1 MSQLCFLKVT
11 CYLLSVSFLLLKKGQ
26 QILFIAAF
34 VDEINIDLK
43 LFFVALIDA
52 YLVMNITFYKEI
64 VQIWSEFSGA
74 LNTKN
79 YSEIKTLQ
87 SITAPSSMET
97 KRSCSWSEAE
107 VNQKHTSLQHDHHFS
122 LEELLVFLLSL
133 TQGLV

>member
-1 MSQLCFLKVT
+1 MSQLCFSKVT

-64 VQIWSEFSGA
+64 VQI
-74 LNTKN
+74 
-79 YSEIKTLQ
+79 
-87 SITAPSSMET
+87 
-97 KRSCSWSEAE
+97 
-107 VNQKHTSLQHDHHFS
+107 
-122 LEELLVFLLSL
+122 
-133 TQGLV
+133 